1 MREISKKNYVQ
12 NREQFILDKCKGKR
26 VLHLGCCDSPTTEFK
41 FDRDISLFQRIE
53 KVCKVQ
59 EGLDIDQEAMHYL
72 HSMGY
77 KNVSF
82 FNLNKPGRVDFEPE
96 VIIFADT
103 LEHLMNLETALT
115 SLKGLMSEKVELI
128 ITVPNATMFERVVG
142 NFRGYIHEHED
153 HKVSFTYTALK
164 QLLLFNRLTISD
176 IFLSD
181 QLNIDRDVD
190 EDLKESLLKTS
201 ILFPFRVTK
210 SIIRKCLVFF
220 FPLFSECLII
230 VCKIKKL

>member
-1 MREISKKNYVQ
+1 MREITKKNYVQ

-26 VLHLGCCDSPTTEFK
+26 VLHLGCCDSPSTEFK
-41 FDRDISLFQRIE
+41 FDRDVALFQRIE
-53 KVCKVQ
+53 KVCKAQ
-59 EGLDIDQEAMHYL
+59 EGLDIDQEAMNYL
-72 HSMGY
+72 HSVGY

-82 FNLNKPGRVDFEPE
+82 FDLNKPGKVDFDAEI
-96 VIIFADT
+96 IIFADT

-115 SLKGLMSEKVELI
+115 SLKGLMNEKVELI
-128 ITVPNATMFERVVG
+128 ITVPNATMFERVIG

-153 HKVSFTYTALK
+153 HKVSFTYTALN
-164 QLLLFNRLTISD
+164 QLLLFNQLDVSD

-181 QLNIDRDVD
+181 QLNIDREVD

-201 ILFPFRVTK
+201 FLLPFRTAK
-210 SIIRKCLVFF
+210 FIIRKGLIFF

-230 VCKIKKL
+230 VCKIKK

>member
-1 MREISKKNYVQ
+1 MREITKKNYVQ

-26 VLHLGCCDSPTTEFK
+26 VLHLGCCDSPSTEFK
-41 FDRDISLFQRIE
+41 FDRDVALFQRIE
-53 KVCKVQ
+53 KVCKAQ
-59 EGLDIDQEAMHYL
+59 EGLDIDQEAMNYL
-72 HSMGY
+72 HSIGY

-82 FNLNKPGRVDFEPE
+82 FDLNKPGKVDFDAEI
-96 VIIFADT
+96 IIFADT

-115 SLKGLMSEKVELI
+115 SLKGLMNEKVELI
-128 ITVPNATMFERVVG
+128 ITVPNATMFERVIG

-164 QLLLFNRLTISD
+164 QLLLFNQLDVSD

-181 QLNIDRDVD
+181 QLNIDREVD

-201 ILFPFRVTK
+201 FLLPFRTAK
-210 SIIRKCLVFF
+210 FIIRKGLIFF

-230 VCKIKKL
+230 VCKIKK

>member
-1 MREISKKNYVQ
+1 MREITKKNYVQ

-26 VLHLGCCDSPTTEFK
+26 VLHLGCCDSPSTEFK
-41 FDRDISLFQRIE
+41 FDRDVALFQRIE
-53 KVCKVQ
+53 KVCKAQ
-59 EGLDIDQEAMHYL
+59 EGLDIDQEAMNYL
-72 HSMGY
+72 HSVGY

-82 FNLNKPGRVDFEPE
+82 FDLNKPGKVDFDAEI
-96 VIIFADT
+96 IIFADT

-115 SLKGLMSEKVELI
+115 SLKGLMNEKVELI
-128 ITVPNATMFERVVG
+128 ITVPNATMFERVIG

-164 QLLLFNRLTISD
+164 QLLLFNQLDVSD

-181 QLNIDRDVD
+181 QLNIEREVD

-201 ILFPFRVTK
+201 FLLPFRTAK
-210 SIIRKCLVFF
+210 FIIRKGLIFF

-230 VCKIKKL
+230 VCKIKK

>member
-1 MREISKKNYVQ
+1 MREITKKNYVQ

-26 VLHLGCCDSPTTEFK
+26 VLHLGCCDSPSTEFK
-41 FDRDISLFQRIE
+41 FDRDVALFQRIE
-53 KVCKVQ
+53 KVCKAQ
-59 EGLDIDQEAMHYL
+59 EGLDIDQEAMNYL
-72 HSMGY
+72 HSVGY

-82 FNLNKPGRVDFEPE
+82 FDLNKPGKVDFDAEI
-96 VIIFADT
+96 IIFADT

-115 SLKGLMSEKVELI
+115 SLKGLMNEKVELI
-128 ITVPNATMFERVVG
+128 ITVPNATMFERVIG

-164 QLLLFNRLTISD
+164 QLLLFNQLDVSD

-181 QLNIDRDVD
+181 QLNIDREVD

-201 ILFPFRVTK
+201 FLLPFRTAK
-210 SIIRKCLVFF
+210 FIIRKGLIFF

-230 VCKIKKL
+230 VCKIKK

>member
-1 MREISKKNYVQ
+1 
-12 NREQFILDKCKGKR
+12 
-26 VLHLGCCDSPTTEFK
+26 VLHLGCCDSPSTEFK
-41 FDRDISLFQRIE
+41 FDRDVALFQRIE
-53 KVCKVQ
+53 KVCKAQ
-59 EGLDIDQEAMHYL
+59 EGLDIDQEAMNYL
-72 HSMGY
+72 HSVGY

-82 FNLNKPGRVDFEPE
+82 FDLNKPGKVDFDAEI
-96 VIIFADT
+96 IIFADT

-115 SLKGLMSEKVELI
+115 SLKGLMNEKVELI
-128 ITVPNATMFERVVG
+128 ITVPNATMFERVIG

-164 QLLLFNRLTISD
+164 QLLLFNQLDVSD

-181 QLNIDRDVD
+181 QLNIDREVD

-201 ILFPFRVTK
+201 FLLPFRTAK
-210 SIIRKCLVFF
+210 FIIRKGLIFF

-230 VCKIKKL
+230 VCKIKK